1 LSAMNK
7 AFLFDNVGKVTYV
20 RLMKE
25 DQNAKIAF
33 SSQEKEGFAKSD
45 RK

>member
-1 LSAMNK
+1 MNK
-7 AFLFDNVGKVTYV
+7 AFLFDNVGRVTYF

-25 DQNAKIAF
+25 DQNVKIVF
-33 SSQEKEGFAKSD
+33 SNQEKEGFAKSD